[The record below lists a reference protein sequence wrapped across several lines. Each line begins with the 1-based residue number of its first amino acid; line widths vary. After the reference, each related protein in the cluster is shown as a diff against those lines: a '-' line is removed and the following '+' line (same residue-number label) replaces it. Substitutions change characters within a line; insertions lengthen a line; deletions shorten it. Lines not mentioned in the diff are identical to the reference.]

1 MIKHL
6 ATIYFPRDEY
16 NLELL
21 LVGYTQQLILLD
33 VEANQEFC
41 NIGGIIEQF
50 GQYNE
55 LLPICVSLS
64 DFVEIVPYYK
74 SPIIYKWKHE
84 TLETLTDGELN
95 ILEPLL

>member
-6 ATIYFPRDEY
+6 ATINFSRDDY

-21 LVGYTQQLILLD
+21 LVGYTQQIILLD
-33 VEANQEFC
+33 VEGNQELC
-41 NIGGIIEQF
+41 VSSRVPELGEA
-50 GQYNE
+50 E
-55 LLPICVSLS
+55 SLLPICVNLS
-64 DFVEIVPYYK
+64 EYVERVSEYE